1 MRQWRGRQ
9 WELSVGLQI
18 PHMFHSSRSPCAGS
32 CHRTGETLTRL
43 VCRNWSTLPFIF
55 VKFAD
60 EQNRI
65 RNCRLKKIFFSSGR
79 HLLQVMKAVWLLRLH
94 GCHRFG
100 NPYRSLVPRILSME
114 PITVVNFFVCKK
126 IITLKERVRNTWL
139 PPKDLFV
146 KNSLWWRDPFCL
158 QSQRLHKCF
167 PGLKSAKDGKMLL
180 WVSIMGP
187 NSDY

>member
-1 MRQWRGRQ
+1 MGVECWTPNPTYVSLFSKSLC
-9 WELSVGLQI
+9 WLLS
-18 PHMFHSSRSPCAGS
+18 P
-32 CHRTGETLTRL
+32 HRTGETLTRL

-65 RNCRLKKIFFSSGR
+65 RNCRLEKIIFSSGR

-100 NPYRSLVPRILSME
+100 NPYRSLVPRILSVE

-126 IITLKERVRNTWL
+126 NYHSERTCEKHL
-139 PPKDLFV
+139 TPT
-146 KNSLWWRDPFCL
+146 
-158 QSQRLHKCF
+158 
-167 PGLKSAKDGKMLL
+167 
-180 WVSIMGP
+180 
-187 NSDY
+187 